1 MQFLE
6 QEIQQYTKLI
16 CSTLFGL
23 EVSPISGSYEGSS
36 DETITGSVQISGE
49 WNGAI
54 ILSLPLTLVNSFTEI
69 MFSLE
74 PGKASMDDKKDATG
88 ELINMVG
95 GNIKALL
102 PEPSL
107 LSTPIIALEGNSL
120 QFPSSKLRTHCQF
133 ECQGKN
139 FGLSLYEQTK

>member
-49 WNGAI
+49 
-54 ILSLPLTLVNSFTEI
+54 
-69 MFSLE
+69 
-74 PGKASMDDKKDATG
+74 
-88 ELINMVG
+88 
-95 GNIKALL
+95 
-102 PEPSL
+102 
-107 LSTPIIALEGNSL
+107 
-120 QFPSSKLRTHCQF
+120 
-133 ECQGKN
+133 
-139 FGLSLYEQTK
+139 